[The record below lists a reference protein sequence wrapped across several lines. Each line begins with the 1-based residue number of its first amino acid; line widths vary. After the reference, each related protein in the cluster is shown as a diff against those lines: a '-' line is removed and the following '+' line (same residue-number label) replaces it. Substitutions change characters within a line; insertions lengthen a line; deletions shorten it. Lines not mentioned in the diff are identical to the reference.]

1 MSEKIELNLTTAQ
14 LRKMKTGKP
23 FQLTH
28 VQLMEGTTS
37 SRHEVEISVSVQTA
51 KKIRSALKRGKG
63 FRFNPS
69 LIEGGSLKSFL
80 KKATNTVQKGA
91 HFVST
96 NAGKIVEAGK
106 SMVDKDMLKNKLDEI
121 ATGVSLYN
129 PSLSPVAVGA
139 SQIAKRGVDALYARD
154 FSKGKA
160 GLRGLTNAVKS
171 EATTQGKVFGT
182 QVAQKALAPMGR
194 NVSAQVPDTIEP
206 LSGTGLKKR
215 GRPPKVNIANVLPSG
230 TPDAI
235 VEGNGFKN
243 SGRGRFAKGS
253 QEAKDFMNRLR
264 SMRGGKKPIKG
275 GSFLALGGEDNGR
288 NLSNNMNGGSFRALG
303 R

>member
-1 MSEKIELNLTTAQ
+1 
-14 LRKMKTGKP
+14 
-23 FQLTH
+23 
-28 VQLMEGTTS
+28 
-37 SRHEVEISVSVQTA
+37 
-51 KKIRSALKRGKG
+51 
-63 FRFNPS
+63 
-69 LIEGGSLKSFL
+69 
-80 KKATNTVQKGA
+80 
-91 HFVST
+91 
-96 NAGKIVEAGK
+96 
-106 SMVDKDMLKNKLDEI
+106 MVDKDMLKNKLDEI

-154 FSKGKA
+154 FTKGKA

-194 NVSAQVPDTIEP
+194 NVSAQVPDTIAP
-206 LSGTGLKKR
+206 LSGMGMKKR

-235 VEGNGFKN
+235 VEGDGFKN

-264 SMRGGKKPIKG
+264 SMRGGKNIKG

>member
-1 MSEKIELNLTTAQ
+1 MSEKIELNLTAAQ

-23 FQLTH
+23 FQLSH

-37 SRHEVEISVSVQTA
+37 SRHEVEISVSAQTA

-63 FRFNPS
+63 FRFSPS
-69 LIEGGSLKSFL
+69 LIEGGSLKSFM
-80 KKATNTVQKGA
+80 KSASNTVQKGA
-91 HFVST
+91 QFVAS
-96 NAGKIVEAGK
+96 NAGRVVEAGK
-106 SMVDKDMLKNKLDEI
+106 SMVDKNMLKNKLDEI

-129 PSLSPVAVGA
+129 PSLTPVARGV
-139 SQIAKRGVDALYARD
+139 SNIAKRGVDALYAHD
-154 FSKGKA
+154 FSKKQGV
-160 GLRGLTNAVKS
+160 RGLSNAIQS

-182 QVAQKALAPMGR
+182 KVAQRALAPMGR
-194 NVSAQVPDTIEP
+194 NVSTLPNTVPLTG
-206 LSGTGLKKR
+206 SGLKR
-215 GRPPKVNIANVLPSG
+215 GRPPKVNIANVIPSG

-235 VEGNGFKN
+235 VEGDGFKN

-264 SMRGGKKPIKG
+264 SMKGKMKG

-288 NLSNNMNGGSFRALG
+288 NLSMNGGSFRPLG

>member
-23 FQLTH
+23 FQLSH

-37 SRHEVEISVSVQTA
+37 SRHEVEISVSANTA

-63 FRFNPS
+63 FRFSPS
-69 LIEGGSLKSFL
+69 LIEGGSLKSFM
-80 KKATNTVQKGA
+80 KSASNTVQKGA
-91 HFVST
+91 QFVST
-96 NAGKIVEAGK
+96 NAGRAVEAGK
-106 SMVDKDMLKNKLDEI
+106 SMMDKNMLKNKLDEI

-129 PSLSPVAVGA
+129 PSLTPVARGV
-139 SQIAKRGVDALYARD
+139 SNIAKRGVDALYAHD
-154 FSKGKA
+154 FSKGKQ
-160 GLRGLTNAVKS
+160 GVRGLSNAIQS

-182 QVAQKALAPMGR
+182 KVAQRALAPMR
-194 NVSAQVPDTIEP
+194 NVSTPPNTAP
-206 LSGTGLKKR
+206 LSGTGMKR
-215 GRPPKVNIANVLPSG
+215 GRPPKVNVANVLPSG

-235 VEGNGFKN
+235 VEGDGFKN

-264 SMRGGKKPIKG
+264 SMKGKKMKG
-275 GSFLALGGEDNGR
+275 GSFLALGGEDSR
-288 NLSNNMNGGSFRALG
+288 NLSMNGGSFRPLG